1 MFHLTAG
8 KDYNPVSQEVL
19 FVPGQFNA
27 IITIDISDDN
37 DAQESDIFFSV
48 VISVNGDIIA
58 ESIVTILDDD
68 YNNDGMLT
76 TFQYSYS
83 DR

>member
-1 MFHLTAG
+1 
-8 KDYNPVSQEVL
+8 L

-68 YNNDGMLT
+68 YDHDGKLT
-76 TFQYSYS
+76 AFQYSYS

>member
-1 MFHLTAG
+1 MSHLTAG
-8 KDYNPVSQEVL
+8 RDYTPVSQEVL
-19 FVPGQFNA
+19 FVPGKNKT
-27 IITIDISDDN
+27 IITINITDDN
-37 DAQESDIFFSV
+37 AAREPNIFFSV

-58 ESIVTILDDD
+58 QSTVTILDDD
-68 YNNDGMLT
+68 YDNDGMLI